1 MQGVKPGEEERFPV
15 TGPLVEAVRVDAP
28 PPSLADNTADADRLR
43 RALPA
48 TGAVS
53 LPFSRLAAVS
63 AAFRKAGFAGW
74 AVANH
79 LERHSEVVDFVP
91 SEPRLPVMAVDL
103 GTTHL
108 AAELIDCRT
117 GGLLA
122 RAGRPNSQ
130 IRFGADILAR
140 IHHGNTAAGRAE
152 LQEAA
157 CADIQAL
164 AADLA
169 SAAGCAARDIRA
181 LAVAGNTTMC
191 HLLLG
196 LDPRTICREPY
207 IPAANRFDP
216 FPARELGLDLGPHA
230 PVLVLPNIGS
240 YFGGDLVA
248 GILATGMADRP
259 EVSMLIDVGTNA
271 EVVIGNQDFLV
282 ACAGAAGPA
291 LEGGIARMGMRAAP
305 GAIERV
311 RVDPES
317 GEIWFQTI
325 GNAPPRG
332 LCGSGIID
340 LVAELFLAGIIDI
353 RGKLQPERHPRVRR
367 IGGRYAFVVAERGEG
382 GASDPVFIDQVELD
396 NVIRSKAAMYS
407 ILTTLVGEVGLSF
420 ADIQRI
426 YVAGA
431 FGQHIDP
438 RRAVV
443 IGMLPD
449 LPAGI
454 FTAVGNTSLAGAR
467 RLLLDATARKLAGE
481 LTRRITYLELNVNHA
496 FMNRFSGAR
505 FLPHTDPSLFPSVP
519 RPAA

>member
-1 MQGVKPGEEERFPV
+1 MQRVKPGAEERFPV
-15 TGPLVEAVRVDAP
+15 AGPLVEAVRVTAAS
-28 PPSLADNTADADRLR
+28 PSLTDNTADADRLR
-43 RALPA
+43 RALPDA
-48 TGAVS
+48 SSTL

-63 AAFRKAGFAGW
+63 GAFRQAGFAGW
-74 AVANH
+74 AVVNRLAMSNE
-79 LERHSEVVDFVP
+79 LVDFTA
-91 SEPRLPVMAVDL
+91 SEPRLLGMALDL

-108 AAELIDCRT
+108 AAELIDCAT
-117 GGLLA
+117 GRLLTS
-122 RAGRPNSQ
+122 AGRPNSQ
-130 IRFGADILAR
+130 IRFGADILTR
-140 IHHGNTAAGRAE
+140 IHHANTPAGRAE
-152 LQEAA
+152 LQAA
-157 CADIQAL
+157 ARADIQAL
-164 AADLA
+164 AGDM
-169 SAAGCAARDIRA
+169 AAAVGCAPADIRG
-181 LAVAGNTTMC
+181 LTVAGNTTMC

-196 LDPRTICREPY
+196 LPPHTICREPY

-216 FPARELGLDLGPHA
+216 FPAHELGLELAPHA
-230 PVLVLPNIGS
+230 PVLLLPNVGS

-259 EVSMLIDVGTNA
+259 EVTMLIDVGTNA
-271 EVVIGNQDFLV
+271 EVVIGNQEFLV

-311 RVDPES
+311 RVDPTT
-317 GEIWFQTI
+317 GKVCFQTI
-325 GNAPPRG
+325 GNAPPQG

-340 LVAELFLAGIIDI
+340 LVAELFLAGVIDI
-353 RGKLQPERHPRVRR
+353 RGKLRPGRHPNVRQ
-367 IGGRYAFVVAERGEG
+367 IDGRYAFVVADAEQSGTG
-382 GASDPVFIDQVELD
+382 GPVFIDQVELD

-407 ILTTLVGEVGLSF
+407 ILTTLIGEVGLSF

-449 LPAGI
+449 LPADI
-454 FTAVGNTSLAGAR
+454 FTAVGNSSLAGAR
-467 RLLLDATARKLAGE
+467 RLLLDENARRLAAE
-481 LTRRITYLELNVNHA
+481 LPGRITYLELNVNHA

-519 RPAA
+519 RPAD